1 MENNFNIPENI
12 TLKAKNELE
21 KLLKGNLNFVNGTPT
36 LKNMSLETL
45 NKYAFHQEPYACVLT
60 CSDSRVV
67 PEIIFDCGI
76 GEIFVVRVAGMTT
89 GANVIESV
97 EYAVKKL
104 KVPLLILLGH
114 DDCGVMKYAKEHY
127 PEPMR
132 EFSSILKCV
141 YPVLDKKEDITCHNF
156 FAQQH
161 TIWVNDYLMKHSVII
176 NEAVKNN
183 ELFIAN
189 CHFDH
194 STGLVNLI

>member
-12 TLKAKNELE
+12 TIKAKNELE